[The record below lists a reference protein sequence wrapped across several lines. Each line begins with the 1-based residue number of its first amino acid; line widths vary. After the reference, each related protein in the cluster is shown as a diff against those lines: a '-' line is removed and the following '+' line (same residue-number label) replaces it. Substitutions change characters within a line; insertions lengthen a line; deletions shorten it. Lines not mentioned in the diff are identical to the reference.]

1 MATTVTTEQ
10 AEPAQGPEIA
20 DAFTADH
27 QRFWGSFT
35 KFVTMAT
42 VAIVV
47 LLILMAIFL
56 T

>member
-1 MATTVTTEQ
+1 MATTVTTE
-10 AEPAQGPEIA
+10 APEAVQGPEIA

-42 VAIVV
+42 VAVVV
-47 LLILMAIFL
+47 LLVLMAFFL

>member
-1 MATTVTTEQ
+1 MATTVTTETS
-10 AEPAQGPEIA
+10 APAQGPEIA

-35 KFVTMAT
+35 RFVTIATMA
-42 VAIVV
+42 VVV
-47 LLILMAIFL
+47 LLILMAVFL

>member
-10 AEPAQGPEIA
+10 PAPTQGPEIA

-27 QRFWGSFT
+27 QRFWGTFT
-35 KFVTMAT
+35 RFVMVATMAV
-42 VAIVV
+42 VA
-47 LLILMAIFL
+47 LLVLMAIFL